1 MVAVATPA
9 EVEAMAS
16 NPNHELTIT
25 PVATMHSDFSEKFGI
40 PRQAGLVPELRSVV
54 EFEPDYGTED
64 FVKGLEG
71 FSHLWL
77 IWGFSKNGSS
87 GTRATVRPPR
97 LGGNEHLGVWATR
110 APFRPNALGL
120 SCVEIKRIFKGD
132 HGMCIEVAGADLM
145 DGTPIYD
152 VKPYVPLA
160 DCKPEAKGGFTTTD
174 AWERLTVEFPDELL
188 EQIPMEKR
196 TALLGVLSEDS
207 RPAYQE
213 DPEREYGIVFAG
225 FNVKFRVQKEILRV
239 FFVEKLA

>member
-1 MVAVATPA
+1 
-9 EVEAMAS
+9 MAS

-40 PRQAGLVPELRSVV
+40 PRQAGLVPELISIV

-160 DCKPEAKGGFTTTD
+160 DCKPDAKGGFTTTD
-174 AWERLTVEFPDELL
+174 AWERLEVRFPENLIA
-188 EQIPMEKR
+188 QIPENKR
-196 TALLGVLSEDS
+196 EALLGVLAEDP
-207 RPAYQE
+207 RPAYHE
-213 DPEREYGIVFAG
+213 DASREYGISFAG
-225 FNVKFRVQKEILRV
+225 WNVRFMVDRGILTV
-239 FFVEKLA
+239 CSLELLK